1 VLVSVTEFN
10 ADGEA
15 YKMTDPT
22 GKEDRVEFDDAG
34 RRSATIDNYVN
45 GDPGSGGFDQDVT
58 VEFTYTADS
67 QVETIIAKNRTTGD
81 QTTTYTY
88 GTDSSSQ
95 IFRNDLLVKE
105 AYPDSPGG
113 TDVVEYT
120 YNRQGQVSTKIDQNG
135 TTHTYVYDSLGRQTA
150 DGVAV
155 ALGID
160 ELVKRI
166 EVDYEVRGL
175 ASKITSYDADT
186 GGNVLSEVV
195 REYNDMAMLTKEFQ
209 SHSGAKTESTPSVS
223 YGYDGTAIGGELING
238 LRPASIS
245 YPTGRSIAYNYM
257 GDDSN
262 HLNRINGV
270 VTVPFGG
277 GPLPV
282 QTSYDYLGLGSVVE
296 LEHDE
301 PNLKLDLIGSG
312 NAYSGFDRFGR
323 VVDQKWHDKEA
334 SSDVDRYQYGYDRA
348 SNRSY
353 RQNTLT
359 TDKDE
364 YYSYD
369 GVYRLRVAD
378 RGNLNPDQ
386 SGIIGTS
393 VRKLT
398 YESDPTVRGPE
409 DLRSY

>member
-1 VLVSVTEFN
+1 
-10 ADGEA
+10 
-15 YKMTDPT
+15 M
-22 GKEDRVEFDDAG
+22 
-34 RRSATIDNYVN
+34 
-45 GDPGSGGFDQDVT
+45 
-58 VEFTYTADS
+58 
-67 QVETIIAKNRTTGD
+67 
-81 QTTTYTY
+81 
-88 GTDSSSQ
+88 
-95 IFRNDLLVKE
+95 
-105 AYPDSPGG
+105 
-113 TDVVEYT
+113 
-120 YNRQGQVSTKIDQNG
+120 
-135 TTHTYVYDSLGRQTA
+135 
-150 DGVAV
+150 
-155 ALGID
+155 GID

-323 VVDQKWHDKEA
+323 VGDQKWHDKEA
-334 SSDVDRYQYGYDRA
+334 SSDIDRYNY
-348 SNRSY
+348 
-353 RQNTLT
+353 
-359 TDKDE
+359 
-364 YYSYD
+364 
-369 GVYRLRVAD
+369 
-378 RGNLNPDQ
+378 
-386 SGIIGTS
+386 
-393 VRKLT
+393 
-398 YESDPTVRGPE
+398 E
-409 DLRSY
+409 DLVSGVLGKTNVRFSEVKAEYKTTTTNSKAPTGS